1 MEPSER
7 ESDALKR
14 QESTSINSED
24 IILLGQKLLVS
35 LSRFSPI
42 QATRVVVSVSSNLE
56 AVDIKNNSRIEN
68 GAVLLT
74 DSIISLLANTPST
87 SANDRSITLSFQDDS
102 NNLIQT
108 AVLSLTCIY
117 ISLDVDADR
126 DGKVESNNPN
136 KANWTFGK
144 QGHGAV
150 LLVNNDIDSELI
162 SPRNP
167 RNPTV
172 AGDRGDRVING
183 PLDLDDMSKMIIEIE
198 GPATIPNQFR
208 IFIQLTDLAA
218 NRIRIFQLQSEITGT
233 PVIEPN
239 SPQAEVTYRT
249 GKIKF
254 VAEGLSYP
262 DRGFT
267 GLISVSLVF
276 CRETLPLAT
285 DTVVFRVAPWLMTP
299 NVLAPETVYVCRL
312 EDGSNEQFLS
322 DLKALVAD
330 AGVNLFVCEPSINRG
345 DRWMQDEI
353 EIGYSQS
360 STKVIPVV
368 LDSPRNRGLDIFPEE
383 QLIGSD
389 FGYVTRQ
396 EGRASSLDSFG
407 NLEVSP
413 PVESNGQMF
422 PFGRVIIG
430 SSLPTSRVG
439 RRVMQV
445 VKDFLYAQELQSPIE
460 LFTDWL
466 DVGHVDEFMTFVP
479 TASSPKGFKLVLASP
494 RVCYKLLAQLDNSGS
509 GSVQLFAGRQ
519 LPWSEDVIGQ
529 YKTVRSL
536 LMNREIRQ
544 ANDLYQSYID
554 YNKGVLKDK
563 LGLIEEDIIELPL
576 LYFGQARCSALFSNV
591 VNMIVVGKH
600 LGIGKPY
607 GPVINGMC
615 QFEGYI
621 KSVLE
626 PLGLICHFLDDWNAY
641 FLGLGGV
648 HCGTNTRRK
657 PFETPWW
664 F

>member
-1 MEPSER
+1 MKPKER

-14 QESTSINSED
+14 QEGASISSED
-24 IILLGQKLLVS
+24 IILVGQKLLVS
-35 LSRFSPI
+35 LSRFAPI
-42 QATRVVVSVSSNLE
+42 QTTKVVVSASSNLE
-56 AVDIKNNSRIEN
+56 VVDVNNNSRIEN
-68 GAVLLT
+68 GAILQA
-74 DSIISLLANTPST
+74 DSIISLLANAPSN
-87 SANDRSITLSFQDDS
+87 SVNDRSITLSFQDDS

-108 AVLSLTCIY
+108 AVLSLTCVY

-167 RNPTV
+167 TV
-172 AGDRGDRVING
+172 AGDRGDRIING
-183 PLDLDDMSKMIIEIE
+183 PLDLDDMSPMIIEIE
-198 GPATIPNQFR
+198 GPATIPNEFR
-208 IFIQLTDLAA
+208 LFIQLTDLAA
-218 NRIRIFQLQSEITGT
+218 NRIRIFQLKSEITGT
-233 PVIEPN
+233 PVIGPDT
-239 SPQAEVTYRT
+239 PQAEVSYRA
-249 GKIKF
+249 GKTRF

-267 GLISVSLVF
+267 GLVSVSLVLL
-276 CRETLPLAT
+276 REALPLAT

-299 NVLAPETVYVCRL
+299 NVLIPETVYVCRL
-312 EDGSNEQFLS
+312 EDGSNEKFLS
-322 DLKALVAD
+322 DLKGLVAD
-330 AGVNLFVCEPSINRG
+330 AGVNLVVCEPSINRG

-360 STKVIPVV
+360 PTKVIPVV
-368 LDSPRNRGLDIFPEE
+368 LDSPRNRELDIFPEE

-413 PVESNGQMF
+413 PVESNGQKF
-422 PFGRVIIG
+422 PFGRIITG
-430 SSLPTSRVG
+430 SALPTVGAG

-445 VKDFLYAQELQSPIE
+445 VKDFLYAQQLQAPIE

-479 TASSPKGFKLVLASP
+479 TASSSKGFKLLLASP
-494 RVCYKLLAQLDNSGS
+494 RVCYKLLGQLDNSGS
-509 GSVQLFAGRQ
+509 GSAQLFSGRE
-519 LPWSEDVIGQ
+519 LPWSEDAIGQ
-529 YKTVRSL
+529 YTTVSSL
-536 LMNREIRQ
+536 LMNREIRL

-554 YNKGVLKDK
+554 YNKGMLKDK

-576 LYFGQARCSALFSNV
+576 LYFGLARCSALFSNV

-607 GPVINGMC
+607 GPVIGGIC
-615 QFEGYI
+615 QFEQYI

-657 PFETPWW
+657 AFETPWW

>member
-1 MEPSER
+1 MEPKER

-14 QESTSINSED
+14 QEGASINSED
-24 IILLGQKLLVS
+24 IILVGQKLLVS

-42 QATRVVVSVSSNLE
+42 QATKVVVSVSSNLE
-56 AVDIKNNSRIEN
+56 TVDIKNNSRIEN
-68 GAVLLT
+68 GAVLQAN
-74 DSIISLLANTPST
+74 SIISLSANTPSNL
-87 SANDRSITLSFQDDS
+87 ANDRSITLSFQGDS

-108 AVLSLTCIY
+108 AVLSLTCVY
-117 ISLDVDADR
+117 VSLDVDSDR
-126 DGKVESNNPN
+126 DGKVESNNSN

-183 PLDLDDMSKMIIEIE
+183 PLDLDDMSPMIIEIE
-198 GPATIPNQFR
+198 GPDTIPNQFR

-218 NRIRIFQLQSEITGT
+218 NRIRIFQLKSEITGT
-233 PVIEPN
+233 PVIGPD

-249 GKIKF
+249 GKTKF

-267 GLISVSLVF
+267 GLISMSLVF
-276 CRETLPLAT
+276 LREGLPLAT

-299 NVLAPETVYVCRL
+299 NVLTPETVYVCRL
-312 EDGSNEQFLS
+312 EDGSNEKFLS

-330 AGVNLFVCEPSINRG
+330 AGVKLVVCEPSINRG

-360 STKVIPVV
+360 PTKIIPVV
-368 LDSPRNRGLDIFPEE
+368 LDSPRNRELDIFPEE

-413 PVESNGQMF
+413 PVESNGQKF
-422 PFGRVIIG
+422 PFGRVITG
-430 SSLPTSRVG
+430 SALPTVGAG

-445 VKDFLYAQELQSPIE
+445 VKDFLYAQQLQSPIE

-466 DVGHVDEFMTFVP
+466 DVGHVDEFITFVP
-479 TASSPKGFKLVLASP
+479 TASSSKGFKLLLASP
-494 RVCYKLLAQLDNSGS
+494 RVCYELLGQLDNSGS
-509 GSVQLFAGRQ
+509 GSVQLFAGRE

-529 YKTVRSL
+529 YTTVRSL
-536 LMNREIRQ
+536 LMNREIRL
-544 ANDLYQSYID
+544 ANDLFQSYID
-554 YNKGVLKDK
+554 YNKGILKDK

-576 LYFGQARCSALFSNV
+576 LYFGLARCSALFSNV

-615 QFEGYI
+615 QFDWT
-621 KSVLE
+621 
-626 PLGLICHFLDDWNAY
+626 LD
-641 FLGLGGV
+641 
-648 HCGTNTRRK
+648 
-657 PFETPWW
+657 
-664 F
+664 

>member
-1 MEPSER
+1 LE
-7 ESDALKR
+7 
-14 QESTSINSED
+14 
-24 IILLGQKLLVS
+24 
-35 LSRFSPI
+35 
-42 QATRVVVSVSSNLE
+42 VVDVN
-56 AVDIKNNSRIEN
+56 NNSRIEN
-68 GAVLLT
+68 GAILQA
-74 DSIISLLANTPST
+74 DSIISLLANAPSN
-87 SANDRSITLSFQDDS
+87 SVNDRSITLSFQDDS

-108 AVLSLTCIY
+108 AVLSLTCVY

-167 RNPTV
+167 TV
-172 AGDRGDRVING
+172 AGDRGDRIING
-183 PLDLDDMSKMIIEIE
+183 PLDLDDMSPMIIEIE
-198 GPATIPNQFR
+198 GPATIPNEFR
-208 IFIQLTDLAA
+208 LFIQLTDLAA
-218 NRIRIFQLQSEITGT
+218 NRIRIFQLKSEITGT
-233 PVIEPN
+233 PVIGPDT
-239 SPQAEVTYRT
+239 PQAEVSYRA
-249 GKIKF
+249 GKTRF

-267 GLISVSLVF
+267 GLVSVSLVLL
-276 CRETLPLAT
+276 REALPLAT

-299 NVLAPETVYVCRL
+299 NVLIPETVYVCRL
-312 EDGSNEQFLS
+312 EDGSNEKFLS
-322 DLKALVAD
+322 DLKGLVAD
-330 AGVNLFVCEPSINRG
+330 AGVNLVVCEPSINRG

-360 STKVIPVV
+360 PTKVIPVV
-368 LDSPRNRGLDIFPEE
+368 LDSPRNRELDIFPEE

-413 PVESNGQMF
+413 PVESNGQKF
-422 PFGRVIIG
+422 PFGRIITG
-430 SSLPTSRVG
+430 SALPTVGAG

-445 VKDFLYAQELQSPIE
+445 VKDFLYAQQLQAPIE

-479 TASSPKGFKLVLASP
+479 TASSSKGFKLLLASP
-494 RVCYKLLAQLDNSGS
+494 RVCYKLLGQLDNSGS
-509 GSVQLFAGRQ
+509 GSAQLFSGRE
-519 LPWSEDVIGQ
+519 LPWSEDAIGQ
-529 YKTVRSL
+529 YTTVSSL
-536 LMNREIRQ
+536 LMNREIRL

-554 YNKGVLKDK
+554 YNKGMLKDK

-576 LYFGQARCSALFSNV
+576 LYFGLARCSALFSNV

-607 GPVINGMC
+607 GPVIGGIC
-615 QFEGYI
+615 QFEQYI

-657 PFETPWW
+657 AFETPWW

>member
-1 MEPSER
+1 MKPNAR
-7 ESDALKR
+7 DSDALKR
-14 QESTSINSED
+14 QEGASISSED
-24 IILLGQKLLVS
+24 IILVGQKLLVS
-35 LSRFSPI
+35 LSRFAPI
-42 QATRVVVSVSSNLE
+42 QTAKAVVSASSSLE
-56 AVDIKNNSRIEN
+56 VADVNNNSRIEN
-68 GAVLLT
+68 GAILKA
-74 DSIISLLANTPST
+74 DSIISLLASAPSN
-87 SANDRSITLSFQDDS
+87 SVNDRSITLSFQDDS

-108 AVLSLTCIY
+108 AVLSLTCVY

-144 QGHGAV
+144 QGHGAI

-162 SPRNP
+162 SPT
-167 RNPTV
+167 NPTV
-172 AGDRGDRVING
+172 AGDRRDRTING
-183 PLDLDDMSKMIIEIE
+183 PLDLDDMSPMVIEVE
-198 GPATIPNQFR
+198 GPATIPNEFR
-208 IFIQLTDLAA
+208 LFIQLTDLAA
-218 NRIRIFQLQSEITGT
+218 NRIRIFQFKSEITGT
-233 PVIEPN
+233 PVIGPDT
-239 SPQAEVTYRT
+239 PQAEVSYRA
-249 GKIKF
+249 GKTRF

-267 GLISVSLVF
+267 GLVSVSLVLL
-276 CRETLPLAT
+276 RESLPLAT

-299 NVLAPETVYVCRL
+299 NVLMPETVYVCRL
-312 EDGSNEQFLS
+312 EDGSNEKFLS
-322 DLKALVAD
+322 ELKGLVAD
-330 AGVNLFVCEPSINRG
+330 AGVNLVVCEPSIHRG

-360 STKVIPVV
+360 PTKVMPVV
-368 LDSPRNRGLDIFPEE
+368 LDSPRNRQLDIFPEE

-396 EGRASSLDSFG
+396 EGLASSLDSFG

-413 PVESNGQMF
+413 PVESNGQNF
-422 PFGRVIIG
+422 PFGRIITG
-430 SSLPTSRVG
+430 SALPTVGAG

-445 VKDFLYAQELQSPIE
+445 VKDFLYAQQLQAPIE

-466 DVGHVDEFMTFVP
+466 VVGHVDEFMTFVP
-479 TASSPKGFKLVLASP
+479 TASSSKGFKLLLASP
-494 RVCYKLLAQLDNSGS
+494 RVCYKLLGQLDNSGS
-509 GSVQLFAGRQ
+509 GSEQLFSGRE
-519 LPWSEDVIGQ
+519 LPWKEDVIGQ
-529 YKTVRSL
+529 YTTVSSL
-536 LMNREIRQ
+536 LMNREIRL

-554 YNKGVLKDK
+554 YNKGILKDK
-563 LGLIEEDIIELPL
+563 LGLIEKDIIELPL
-576 LYFGQARCSALFSNV
+576 LYFGSTRCSALFSNV

-607 GPVINGMC
+607 GPVIGGIC
-615 QFEGYI
+615 QFERYI

-641 FLGLGGV
+641 FLNMGGV

-657 PFETPWW
+657 AFETPWW

>member
-1 MEPSER
+1 
-7 ESDALKR
+7 
-14 QESTSINSED
+14 
-24 IILLGQKLLVS
+24 
-35 LSRFSPI
+35 
-42 QATRVVVSVSSNLE
+42 LE
-56 AVDIKNNSRIEN
+56 VADVNNNSRIEN
-68 GAVLLT
+68 GAILKA
-74 DSIISLLANTPST
+74 DSIISLLASAPSN
-87 SANDRSITLSFQDDS
+87 SVNDRSITLSFQDDS

-108 AVLSLTCIY
+108 AVLSLTCVY

-144 QGHGAV
+144 QGHGAI

-162 SPRNP
+162 SPT
-167 RNPTV
+167 NPTV
-172 AGDRGDRVING
+172 AGDRRDRTING
-183 PLDLDDMSKMIIEIE
+183 PLDLDDMSPMVIEVE
-198 GPATIPNQFR
+198 GPATIPNEFR
-208 IFIQLTDLAA
+208 LFIQLTDLAA
-218 NRIRIFQLQSEITGT
+218 NRIRIFQFKSEITGT
-233 PVIEPN
+233 PVIGPDT
-239 SPQAEVTYRT
+239 PQAEVSYRA
-249 GKIKF
+249 GKTRF

-267 GLISVSLVF
+267 GLVSVSLVLL
-276 CRETLPLAT
+276 RESLPLAT

-299 NVLAPETVYVCRL
+299 NVLMPETVYVCRL
-312 EDGSNEQFLS
+312 EDGSNEKFLS
-322 DLKALVAD
+322 ELKGLVAD
-330 AGVNLFVCEPSINRG
+330 AGVNLVVCEPSIHRG

-360 STKVIPVV
+360 PTKVMPVV
-368 LDSPRNRGLDIFPEE
+368 LDSPRNRQLDIFPEE

-396 EGRASSLDSFG
+396 EGLASSLDSFG

-413 PVESNGQMF
+413 PVESNGQNF
-422 PFGRVIIG
+422 PFGRIITG
-430 SSLPTSRVG
+430 SALPTVGAG

-445 VKDFLYAQELQSPIE
+445 VKDFLYAQQLQAPIE

-466 DVGHVDEFMTFVP
+466 VVGHVDEFMTFVP
-479 TASSPKGFKLVLASP
+479 TASSSKGFKLLLASP
-494 RVCYKLLAQLDNSGS
+494 RVCYKLLGQLDNSGS
-509 GSVQLFAGRQ
+509 GSEQLFSGRE
-519 LPWSEDVIGQ
+519 LPWKEDVIGQ
-529 YKTVRSL
+529 YTTVSSL
-536 LMNREIRQ
+536 LMNREIRL

-554 YNKGVLKDK
+554 YNKGILKDK
-563 LGLIEEDIIELPL
+563 LGLIEKDIIELPL
-576 LYFGQARCSALFSNV
+576 LYFGSTRCSALFSNV

-607 GPVINGMC
+607 GPVIGGIC
-615 QFEGYI
+615 QFERYI

-641 FLGLGGV
+641 FLNMGGV

-657 PFETPWW
+657 AFETPWW